1 MFSFKKNIFLLILL
15 ILFGFI
21 FFFRLDYKP
30 LESWDEA
37 WYGSIAN
44 DVVKT
49 GNFMDTTY
57 NNKPYFDHPPAGFV
71 LMAASYKLLGVSEFS
86 TRLPSV
92 LFGLMSILLIY
103 LIASELFGR
112 SEIAF
117 ASALILGSSVW
128 YVIRV
133 RSGNLDSAFLFFY
146 LLTVYLSLK
155 SARNF
160 RWFPFVGLSFGAL
173 IMTKTLAGIS
183 VLVLIVLLNI
193 KTLFGKR
200 ENLIWLLLAFI
211 FFYLLVFPWYKSH
224 EAKYSDFLN
233 YQIKHIGQR
242 DRTQL
247 LLIPSNI
254 SQTLFY
260 LHMGI
265 RKWFKLWQLS
275 FIPYL
280 FLFLYQ
286 IYSYFKRGKK
296 IKQKKS
302 VEILPYLFIL
312 IWTTV
317 VLYPFLASSQTEIWH
332 LIPVY
337 PPIALFIASVTFNI
351 GLLFVKTVVT
361 RFNLE
366 KVNLVRIYPVIFI
379 GAFLVLSF
387 IQAKN
392 FWAEVYPKVKYTN
405 DEVDIS
411 RRLSKYNQ
419 MIYVDGDYLPL
430 AVFYSGKQIKSLIL
444 ESDSVVTFTKLFEID
459 KGNVIGVTR
468 NWVFDDLRKKNF
480 NFKLLEKN
488 NSYSIVTIP

>member
-1 MFSFKKNIFLLILL
+1 MSSFKKNIFLLILF

-37 WYGSIAN
+37 WYGSIAKEA
-44 DVVKT
+44 VKT

-57 NNKPYFDHPPAGFV
+57 NNKPFYDHPPAGFV
-71 LMAASYKLLGVSEFS
+71 LMAVSYKLLGISEFS
-86 TRLPSV
+86 TRFPSV
-92 LFGLMSILLIY
+92 LLGVLSILLIY

-146 LLTVYLSLK
+146 LLTVYFSLK

-160 RWFPFVGLSFGAL
+160 RWFPLVGLSFGAL

-183 VLVLIVLLNI
+183 VLVLIVLLNL
-193 KTLFGKR
+193 KQLFGKR

-211 FFYLLVFPWYKSH
+211 FFYLLVFPWYTFH
-224 EAKYSDFLN
+224 ENKYSDFLN

-247 LLIPSNI
+247 LLLPSNTN
-254 SQTLFY
+254 QTFFY
-260 LHMGI
+260 LHMGV
-265 RKWFKLWQLS
+265 RKWFKLWQIS
-275 FIPYL
+275 FISGL

-286 IYSYFKRGKK
+286 LYSYVKGSKK
-296 IKQKKS
+296 VKQKKRI
-302 VEILPYLFIL
+302 EILPYLFIL
-312 IWTTV
+312 IWTIV
-317 VLYPFLASSQTEIWH
+317 VLYPFLTSSQTEIWH

-337 PPIALFIASVTFNI
+337 PPIALFIASITFNI
-351 GLLFVKTVVT
+351 GLFFAKTVST
-361 RFNLE
+361 RFSSE
-366 KVNLVRIYPVIFI
+366 KTNLVRIYPIIFI
-379 GAFLVLSF
+379 GAFLVLTF
-387 IQAKN
+387 IQVKN
-392 FWAEVYPKVKYTN
+392 FWPEVYPKVKYTN

-411 RRLSKYNQ
+411 QRLSKYNQ
-419 MIYVDGDYLPL
+419 KIYTDGDYLPI
-430 AVFYSGKQIKSLIL
+430 AVFYSGKQIESLVL
-444 ESDSVVTFTKLFEID
+444 ESDSLATFTKLFEID
-459 KGNVIGVTR
+459 GGNVIGVTR

-488 NSYSIVTIP
+488 NSYSIVTSP